1 VELKVVIP
9 KEVGDY
15 EEVIVFGLRRR
26 QVIYALMTLFAV
38 FIIFSELEFL
48 GTPRYLLI
56 APIAVLGI
64 AFTFLNL
71 DKWTSTKLA
80 YLRSPKRVG
89 FLDGKALEFIDLA
102 DIRDGVAHMK
112 NGDLKAI
119 IQVQPMNFSVL
130 DERQQN
136 AVFESYKNF
145 LDSLSGSSSS
155 DSIPLQVVV
164 KTHQLNLDEFFDN
177 IKNRAEETK
186 DPRLVNFSKSF
197 ESFIRARVRE
207 ERSMYRTFNVVISTG
222 RNEGKD
228 ERDRLGIL
236 EQKVQIVMHGLTNVG
251 LIPKKVNDDGI
262 ILLYSSFFSP
272 LSEINSGHLAP
283 ITLTEDWKKRW
294 ESLKEEIKELSSFSK
309 SKFDYS
315 TPASM
320 LSTLVAPSYINTGR
334 DHIQINNRFYR
345 TIAVAGYPDLVTP
358 AFLEPLMAMRGAF
371 HISMYLRPTNFSS
384 VLDYYNKILE
394 RQAIDI
400 ATDETAGKLVPYSAR
415 IQRRGTEQ
423 LIEMLTSGSERA
435 FLLFIYLCVESESLE
450 KLDLLTDAVVSKLNE
465 VRLKPQITYERM
477 DAGFRSCAPLG
488 YDLLNVGRNMTSS
501 SLAASFPFVSAYLEP
516 QPKGILFGENQLDGM
531 PIICDVFSKSFENAN
546 GLILGM
552 SGSGKSFA
560 VKTVLGRSLQQG
572 IDVIVL
578 DPSEEGEYESLT
590 ASLGGKI
597 IEFSEKSD
605 AFINPFQI
613 TEQSYEEKLFF
624 LHSLMR
630 FFVSELT
637 DDMKDLLDEA
647 FENIYAA
654 RGITHDPTTWGR
666 EAPTLSDLYS
676 YVEKEKKSSFAKRAE
691 AATAISSS
699 LRRFVKGSYS
709 FINKQTNIKKLEGR
723 FITFKIGHLPKEV
736 RRILMFI
743 ILEFVFNRMKKDL
756 RKKMLVIDEAWKL
769 LQTES
774 EEGYILNIVK
784 TCRHHNMGLA
794 LITQDVYD
802 LLTSKAGKAVMANTS
817 WQLLLRMKPSIID
830 DVAATFKLNETTKN
844 YLLTA
849 EPGSGLFFV
858 NNTFIPLKNIVASE
872 EYKLFTTHP
881 EDRRIERDAHADENL
896 Q

>member
-1 VELKVVIP
+1 MVKIP

-26 QVIYALMTLFAV
+26 QVIYVLLTLFTEFLV
-38 FIIFSELEFL
+38 YSELEFL
-48 GTPRYLLI
+48 GTLRYLLI
-56 APIAVLGI
+56 LLIAILGM

-71 DKWTSTKLA
+71 ERWASTKIS
-80 YLRSPKRVG
+80 YLRSPKRIG
-89 FLDGKALEFIDLA
+89 FLDERALEFIDVA
-102 DIRDGVAHMK
+102 DIHDGVARMK

-130 DERQQN
+130 DEKQQN

-155 DSIPLQVVV
+155 DAIPLQVVV
-164 KTHQLNLDEFFDN
+164 KTHQLNLNEFFDN
-177 IKNRAEETK
+177 LRKMADETK
-186 DPRLVNFSKSF
+186 DPRLTRFSKSF
-197 ESFIRARVRE
+197 ESFLRTRVRE
-207 ERSMYRTFNVVISTG
+207 ERSMYRTFNAVVSTG

-228 ERDRLGIL
+228 ERERLSIL
-236 EQKVQIVMHGLTNVG
+236 EQRVQIVMHGLTNVG
-251 LIPKKVNDDGI
+251 LIPKRVNDDGI

-272 LSEINSGHLAP
+272 LSEFNSSYLAP
-283 ITLTEDWKKRW
+283 ITLTADWRRKW
-294 ESLKEEIKELSSFSK
+294 ESLREEVKDLSNFSK
-309 SKFDYS
+309 SRIDYS
-315 TPASM
+315 TPTSM

-334 DHIQINNRFYR
+334 DHIQINNKFYR
-345 TIAVAGYPDLVTP
+345 TIAVAGYPDLVAP
-358 AFLEPLMAMRGAF
+358 AFLEPLMITRGVF
-371 HISMYLRPTNFSS
+371 HISMYLQPTNFSS
-384 VLDYYNKILE
+384 VLEYYNKVLE
-394 RQAIDI
+394 KQAIDI
-400 ATDETAGKLVPYSAR
+400 ATDEAAGKLVPYSAR
-415 IQRRGTEQ
+415 IQRKGTEQ

-435 FLLFIYLCVESESLE
+435 FLFSLYVCVESDSLE
-450 KLDLLTDAVVSKLNE
+450 KLDLLTDTVVSKLNE
-465 VRLKPQITYERM
+465 IRLKPQIAYEKM

-488 YDLLNVGRNMTSS
+488 YKLLNVGRNMTSS

-531 PIICDVFSKSFENAN
+531 PIICDIFSKSFENAN
-546 GLILGM
+546 GLALGM

-560 VKTVLGRSLQQG
+560 VKTILSRALQQG

-578 DPSEEGEYESLT
+578 DPSEEGEYETLT
-590 ASLGGKI
+590 TSLGGKI
-597 IEFSEKSD
+597 IEFSEDSD

-624 LHSLMR
+624 LHALMR

-647 FENIYAA
+647 FESIYAA
-654 RGITHDPTTWGR
+654 RGITHDPKTWGK

-676 YVEKEKKSSFAKRAE
+676 YVEKERKSSFAKRAE

-709 FINKQTNIKKLEGR
+709 FINRQTNIKKLDWR
-723 FITFKIGHLPKEV
+723 FITFKIGQLPKEV

-743 ILEFVFNRMKKDL
+743 ILEFVYNRMKKDL
-756 RKKMLVIDEAWKL
+756 RKKMLVVDEAWKL

-784 TCRHHNMGLA
+784 TCRHHNMGLV

-802 LLTSKAGKAVMANTS
+802 LLTNKAGKAVMANSS

-872 EYKLFTTHP
+872 EYRLFTTHP
-881 EDRRIERDAHADENL
+881 EDKGVE
-896 Q
+896 

>member
-1 VELKVVIP
+1 MVKIP
-9 KEVGDY
+9 QEVGDY
-15 EEVIVFGLRRR
+15 EEVIVFGMRRR
-26 QVIYALMTLFAV
+26 QVIFALLTIFAV
-38 FIIFSELEFL
+38 AFVYLELEFL
-48 GTPRYLLI
+48 ETPRYLLI
-56 APIAVLGI
+56 LLIALAGVAL
-64 AFTFLNL
+64 TFFNVE
-71 DKWTSTKLA
+71 KWASTKLS
-80 YLRSPKRVG
+80 YMRSPKKIG
-89 FLDGKALEFIDLA
+89 FLDEKALEFIDVVN
-102 DIRDGVAHMK
+102 IREGVAYMR
-112 NGDLKAI
+112 NSDLKAI

-155 DSIPLQVVV
+155 DVIPLQVVV
-164 KTHQLNLDEFFDN
+164 KTHQLNLDDFFDN
-177 IKNRAEETK
+177 IRKMAEETK
-186 DPRLVNFSKSF
+186 DPRLMKFSKSF
-197 ESFIRARVRE
+197 ESFLRDRVRE
-207 ERSMYRTFNVVISTG
+207 EKSMYRTFNVVVSAG
-222 RNEGKD
+222 RTEGKD

-236 EQKVQIVMHGLTNVG
+236 EQRVQIVMHGLTNVG
-251 LIPKKVNDDGI
+251 LVPKRVNDDGI

-272 LSEINSGHLAP
+272 LSEINSNYLAP
-283 ITLTEDWKKRW
+283 ITLTEDWKKKW
-294 ESLKEEIKELSSFSK
+294 ESLKEEIKELSNFSK
-309 SKFDYS
+309 SRMDYS
-315 TPASM
+315 TPTSM
-320 LSTLVAPSYINTGR
+320 LSALVAPSYMNTGR
-334 DHIQINNRFYR
+334 DYIQINNKFYR
-345 TIAVAGYPDLVTP
+345 TIAVVGYPDLVML
-358 AFLEPLMAMRGAF
+358 AFLEPLMTMRGAF
-371 HISMYLRPTNFSS
+371 HISMFIQPTNFSS
-384 VLDYYNKILE
+384 VLDYYNKVLE
-394 RQAIDI
+394 KQAIDI
-400 ATDETAGKLVPYSAR
+400 ATDEAAGKLVSYSAR
-415 IQRRGTEQ
+415 MQRKATEQ

-435 FLLFIYLCVESESLE
+435 FLISLYVCIESESLK
-450 KLDLLTDAVVSKLNE
+450 KLDLLTDLVVSKLNE
-465 VRLKPQITYERM
+465 VRLKPQIAYERM

-488 YDLLNVGRNMTSS
+488 YNLLNIGRNMTSS

-531 PIICDVFSKSFENAN
+531 PIICDIFSKSFENAN
-546 GLILGM
+546 GLVLGM

-560 VKTVLGRSLQQG
+560 VKTILSRALQQG

-578 DPSEEGEYESLT
+578 DPSEEGEYETLT
-590 ASLGGKI
+590 NSLGGKI

-630 FFVSELT
+630 FFVYELT
-637 DDMKDLLDEA
+637 DEMKDLLDEA
-647 FENIYAA
+647 FESIYAR
-654 RGITHDPTTWGR
+654 RGITHDPKTWSK

-676 YVEKEKKSSFAKRAE
+676 YVEKERKSSFAKRAE

-709 FINKQTNIKKLEGR
+709 FINKQTNIKKLDGR
-723 FITFKIGHLPKEV
+723 FITFKIGSLPKEV
-736 RRILMFI
+736 RRILMFV
-743 ILEFVFNRMKKDL
+743 ILEFVYNRMKKDL
-756 RKKMLVIDEAWKL
+756 RKKMLVVDEAWKL

-802 LLTSKAGKAVMANTS
+802 LLTSKAGKAVMANSS

-858 NNTFIPLKNIVASE
+858 NNTFIPLKNIVASD

-881 EDRRIERDAHADENL
+881 EDKRVE
-896 Q
+896 

>member
-1 VELKVVIP
+1 
-9 KEVGDY
+9 
-15 EEVIVFGLRRR
+15 
-26 QVIYALMTLFAV
+26 
-38 FIIFSELEFL
+38 
-48 GTPRYLLI
+48 
-56 APIAVLGI
+56 
-64 AFTFLNL
+64 
-71 DKWTSTKLA
+71 
-80 YLRSPKRVG
+80 
-89 FLDGKALEFIDLA
+89 
-102 DIRDGVAHMK
+102 
-112 NGDLKAI
+112 
-119 IQVQPMNFSVL
+119 
-130 DERQQN
+130 
-136 AVFESYKNF
+136 
-145 LDSLSGSSSS
+145 
-155 DSIPLQVVV
+155 V

-177 IKNRAEETK
+177 IKKRAEETK
-186 DPRLVNFSKSF
+186 DPRLVKFSNSF
-197 ESFIRARVRE
+197 SSFFRSRVRE
-207 ERSMYRTFNVVISTG
+207 EKSMYRTFNVVISAG
-222 RNEGKD
+222 RGEGKD

-236 EQKVQIVMHGLTNVG
+236 EQRVQIVMHGLTNVG
-251 LIPKKVNDDGI
+251 LIPRRVNDDGI
-262 ILLYSSFFSP
+262 MLLYSSFFSP
-272 LSEINSGHLAP
+272 LSEINSSYLAP
-283 ITLTEDWKKRW
+283 ITLAEDWKKRW
-294 ESLKEEIKELSSFSK
+294 ESLREEIRELSKFSR
-309 SKFDYS
+309 SKVDYS
-315 TPASM
+315 TTASM
-320 LSTLVAPSYINTGR
+320 LSELVAPSYINTRR
-334 DHIQINNRFYR
+334 DYIQINNRFYR
-345 TIAVAGYPDLVTP
+345 TIAVVGYPDLVAP
-358 AFLEPLMAMRGAF
+358 AFLEPLMTMRGAF
-371 HISMYLRPTNFSS
+371 HISLYLQPTNFSS
-384 VLDYYNKILE
+384 VLDYYNNVLQK
-394 RQAIDI
+394 QSIDI
-400 ATDETAGKLVPYSAR
+400 ATDEAAGKLVPYSTR
-415 IQRRGTEQ
+415 IQRKGTQQ

-435 FLLFIYLCVESESLE
+435 FLQSLYVCVESESPE
-450 KLDLLTDAVVSKLNE
+450 KLDLLTDSVVSKLNE
-465 VRLKPQITYERM
+465 VRLKPQIAYEKM
-477 DAGFRSCAPLG
+477 DSGFRSCAPLG
-488 YDLLNVGRNMTSS
+488 CDMLNVSRNMTSS

-546 GLILGM
+546 GLVLGM

-560 VKTVLGRSLQQG
+560 VKTVLSRALQQG
-572 IDVIVL
+572 IGVIVL

-637 DDMKDLLDEA
+637 DDMKDLFDEA
-647 FENIYAA
+647 FESIYAA
-654 RGITHDPTTWGR
+654 RGITHEPKTWVR
-666 EAPTLSDLYS
+666 EVPTLSDLYS
-676 YVEKEKKSSFAKRAE
+676 YVEKEKGSSFAKRAE

-723 FITFKIGHLPKEV
+723 FITFKIGHLPREV

-774 EEGYILNIVK
+774 EEGYVLNIVK
-784 TCRHHNMGLA
+784 TCRHHNMGLS

-830 DVAATFKLNETTKN
+830 DVASTFKLNETTKN

-881 EDRRIERDAHADENL
+881 EDREVERYAHQNENL
-896 Q
+896 